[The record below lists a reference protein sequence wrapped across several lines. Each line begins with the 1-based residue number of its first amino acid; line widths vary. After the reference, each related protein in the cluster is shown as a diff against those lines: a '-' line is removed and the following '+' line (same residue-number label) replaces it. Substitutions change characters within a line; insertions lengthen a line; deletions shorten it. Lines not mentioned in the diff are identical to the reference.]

1 MPNPARIE
9 ISGLGLAG
17 ACLLR
22 ALALSR
28 YAGRV
33 AVYERAAAPAQGA
46 SGNPLGI
53 VHPLRS
59 ADHNL
64 SSQFFDLGLLT
75 CIDWCRNLG
84 AEAQGWAGFCGVHED
99 GRPEAGGWIVP
110 TTFVQAC
117 LDDARAWFGSRLSLH
132 FGTAAPQRLAAP
144 QAQTAPLGQDAHSG
158 LGEPQTVR
166 VACSAHPGSL
176 QEAGLCLLPVAGQ
189 VSWVEAQPEE
199 GPRQVLCGAGY
210 VAPVVRGRLLV
221 GASFDRETEEALVT
235 AEGHAE
241 NFERLSQLDA
251 DLAARMRPRWAD
263 AQGRASV
270 RWATRDRLP
279 LIGQPADLLALEQ
292 HPHPQRISQ
301 LHQLPRLAHQFVLM
315 GLGARG
321 LTTAPLGALAV
332 AAQILGQ
339 PAVMPDRL
347 AEAVDPARFVL
358 RTHRRKGPWPEAH

>member
-75 CIDWCRNLG
+75 CMDWCRAFG
-84 AEAQGWAGFCGVHED
+84 AEAQGWAGFCGVLEER
-99 GRPEAGGWIVP
+99 RPAPGGWIVP
-110 TTFVQAC
+110 TAFVQAC

-132 FGTAAPQRLAAP
+132 FGMAAPLR
-144 QAQTAPLGQDAHSG
+144 QDAHSG

-199 GPRQVLCGAGY
+199 GPCQVLCGAGY

-221 GASFDRETEEALVT
+221 GASFDRETEEAQVT

-292 HPHPQRISQ
+292 HPNPQRISQ

-339 PAVMPDRL
+339 PAVLPDRL